1 MTTDSKQTHEDF
13 LDHLAPIVDGDE
25 AALDRFADHLAD
37 HDEARDLRYD
47 ATDVAERIAESGADF
62 DVPADLESRLMVAL
76 DARAGEAATVEDPAL
91 AAAATA
97 AVAKSAADTAAD
109 SENREPDADADS
121 EHREPDADAEHRE
134 PNIDSEDREP
144 IAETASREPS
154 SESEPESKHSGAAAR
169 SGGTLHRLD
178 KRRAIVAAGVGGVL
192 AVAASVA
199 LVVGLSGGD
208 EDPTEQTDYAH
219 DFHATIAELDQGGV
233 TIVHDGELAA
243 APGAAVAQ
251 GATVRTDARS
261 RALLQLSDGS
271 TVALNRD
278 TEVVVGDHGRGLT
291 LKRGEILS
299 DVAHLDQGPN
309 FVIHS
314 PLGEVEVL
322 GTKFLVSVG
331 DEEGS
336 VRVLRGE
343 VAVRSG
349 GGAVNVK
356 TGQEALLA
364 SNRAPDVVPA
374 TNLAGSV
381 SWSELQPEVG
391 DDVPVP
397 GLGELRAHRP
407 GEREEAE
414 RPLALAHHSVKVRIV
429 GNVARTEV
437 EETFRNDGNETLEG
451 VFRFPLPADARIASL
466 SLDVEGTWE
475 DGAFVAKDRARRI
488 WNGVIRNATPE
499 QQRQQQEEFIW
510 VPGPWRDPA
519 LLEWQQGGRFEL
531 RIFPI
536 PANGERRIRI
546 AYEQTI
552 QPHGDERRYVYPLA
566 HAGDDSTAVGH
577 FEVDVKVAGDSNA
590 KAHGYEMASAREDGS
605 DRLRYSAESFRPA
618 GDLIVDYQMPNGDA
632 EIRWWTFRGDATA
645 PPPEATREDE
655 EVLDE
660 HRQLAQDDR
669 GYVVFALQPELPMA
683 TANRARDYVLVVD
696 ASQSMVG
703 ERYERASRL
712 ATALASEMDRRD
724 RVTALTC
731 DVTCRELSGG
741 FRMPNG
747 ATAAAIQQFFD
758 KEEPAGASDL
768 VAALGSSL
776 EAAQRLRS
784 GTDRELHLVYIGDG
798 AASVGHRRAGSLGDE
813 MHELL
818 DGKAQLTTVGIGQ
831 DADAPALASMA
842 RGGGGHYVPFVPGQR
857 SSQAALAV
865 LETTYG
871 ASLQSASIEMPEGVA
886 LIAPTEMPTI
896 RNGQEILVA
905 ARMDRDSLSGDVVL
919 RGKTAS
925 GAFEQRYPVTL
936 QTETAAG
943 NAFVPRLWA
952 SERIKAMENEGR
964 SENQASIIALS
975 KAYGVMSRET
985 SLLVL
990 ESEAMF
996 RAFGVDRA
1004 RASVQWTGEEDMVY
1018 GESEAANAGILGAL
1032 GGDANIGLGGLGTV
1046 GAGRGGGGSAF
1057 GYGSTAMSAPRSS
1070 SRTAAGPARFRAEDN
1085 RNPFDDALAANV
1097 RERRRR
1103 PNADP
1108 APRPDEPM
1116 EEAEPSPDLADAT
1129 GAETSVDRDEEAAR
1143 PQQPVTRRRRGP
1155 GRWMRKVWFREGRI
1169 SRDGVREQDMVAVRV
1184 AEEQLRAS
1192 PDSRDRHRD
1201 LVRALSRAG
1210 HLERAEEIAREWM
1223 ERDRLDP
1230 EALTYL
1236 ADVVGRR
1243 GEREKALR
1251 LLSGIVD
1258 LQPES
1263 RVLQERMANAF
1274 ERSNQAPRACA
1285 HRVALAEIRP
1295 NDEDIVAAAVRCERS
1310 LGRPEAA
1317 NRLLDAVPADDR
1329 ESVRQAASTAP
1340 NPESIRGD
1348 LMAEATWTGGADV
1361 DITLVTPQGTR
1372 LSWMGGRTNV
1382 VGDDARRIGHERVG
1396 LRRAGVGTYYIEVNR
1411 VDPNDTTPINGTLE
1425 IRARDDRQ
1433 RIPFRVEGSRTTV
1446 GRVSIVRRWRMEN
1459 R

>member
-1 MTTDSKQTHEDF
+1 MTTDKQTHEDF

-25 AALDRFADHLAD
+25 ATLDRFADHLAD
-37 HDEARDLRYD
+37 HDDARDLRHD
-47 ATDVAERIAESGADF
+47 ATDAAERVAESGVDF
-62 DVPADLESRLMVAL
+62 DVPADLESRLMAAL

-91 AAAATA
+91 AEAAAA
-97 AVAKSAADTAAD
+97 AVTASASETDADATVDSD
-109 SENREPDADADS
+109 SEN
-121 EHREPDADAEHRE
+121 
-134 PNIDSEDREP
+134 REP
-144 IAETASREPS
+144 IAETASASDSENREPIAETAS
-154 SESEPESKHSGAAAR
+154 DHQEPTADTESDSSGAAAR
-169 SGGTLHRLD
+169 SGGTVHRLD

-208 EDPTEQTDYAH
+208 ADPTEQTDYAH
-219 DFHATIAELDQGGV
+219 DLHATVAELDQGGV
-233 TIVHDGELAA
+233 TIVHDGEL
-243 APGAAVAQ
+243 GATAGASVAQ

-278 TEVVVGDHGRGLT
+278 TEVVVGDRGRGLT

-299 DVAHLDQGPN
+299 DVAHLDAGPN

-331 DEEGS
+331 EEEGS

-364 SNRAPDVVPA
+364 SDRTPDVVPA

-381 SWSELQPEVG
+381 AWSELQPEVG

-407 GEREEAE
+407 GEREESE

-466 SLDVEGTWE
+466 SLDVEGQWE
-475 DGAFVAKDRARRI
+475 EGAFVAKDRARRI

-499 QQRQQQEEFIW
+499 RQRQQQEEFIW

-577 FEVDVKVAGDSNA
+577 FEVDVKVAGDANA

-605 DRLRYSAESFRPA
+605 DRLRFSAQSFRPA

-645 PPPEATREDE
+645 PPPEETREDE

-703 ERYERASRL
+703 ERYERATRL
-712 ATALASEMDRRD
+712 ASALASEMDRRD

-741 FRMPNG
+741 FRMPNA

-776 EAAQRLRS
+776 EVAQRLRS
-784 GTDRELHLVYIGDG
+784 GTDRELHLVYVGDG

-813 MHELL
+813 MRELL

-886 LIAPTEMPTI
+886 LIAPTELPTI

-919 RGKTAS
+919 RGKTAG

-1032 GGDANIGLGGLGTV
+1032 GGDLGTIGALSGLGLAGR
-1046 GAGRGGGGSAF
+1046 GRGGGGA
-1057 GYGSTAMSAPRSS
+1057 GYGLGSASSAPRSS
-1070 SRTAAGPARFRAEDN
+1070 SRSAAGPARFGDN
-1085 RNPFDDALAANV
+1085 AGELDDMLAANT
-1097 RERRRR
+1097 RQERRRR
-1103 PNADP
+1103 NADP
-1108 APRPDEPM
+1108 APRPEEPM
-1116 EEAEPSPDLADAT
+1116 NEPEPEPVAEAT
-1129 GAETSVDRDEEAAR
+1129 GTESSADRDESAAR
-1143 PQQPVTRRRRGP
+1143 PQQPVARRRRRGP

-1169 SRDGVREQDMVAVRV
+1169 SRDGVRERDMVAVRV
-1184 AEEQLRAS
+1184 AEEALRAS

-1210 HLERAEEIAREWM
+1210 HLERAEEVAREWM

-1243 GEREKALR
+1243 GDREKALR

-1295 NDEDIVAAAVRCERS
+1295 NDETIVAAAVRCERS

-1317 NRLLDAVPADDR
+1317 NRLLDAVSADDR

-1340 NPESIRGD
+1340 SPESVRGD
-1348 LMAEATWTGGADV
+1348 LMAEATWTGGSDV

-1382 VGDDARRIGHERVG
+1382 VGEDARRIGHERVG

-1433 RIPFRVEGSRTTV
+1433 RIPFRVEGTRTTV